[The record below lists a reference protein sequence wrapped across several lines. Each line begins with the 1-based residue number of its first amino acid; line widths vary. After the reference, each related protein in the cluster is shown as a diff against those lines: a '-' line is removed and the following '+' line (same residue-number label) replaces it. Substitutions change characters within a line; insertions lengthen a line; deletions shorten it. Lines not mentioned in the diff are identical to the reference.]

1 MRSILRNE
9 SGNIAILFGL
19 ALVPLIGLAGGAVDF
34 AHRANVRADLQTSS
48 DAAALAVARSL
59 QSSQLLPGDEGW
71 EEAKA
76 NAITIGHAMFNADF
90 TAEGIEGFP
99 EFIIDGTNVRVTA
112 DVSVHTS
119 FLGILGME
127 TLPAGAES
135 EVGVPDPIS
144 VEMVFVLDY
153 SKSMEESDKYVRMS
167 EATRSFIAKVAEE
180 RSQRT
185 KIGIVPFSELVL
197 ADVRGRDV
205 RGTPAADVNQA
216 MTRCLANR
224 DYPYSAS
231 NDTPVAAQ
239 AGSRWPGTDPTEAKC
254 AHYVAGGLEV
264 RDLSDDFAGLSAAIS
279 AMEPVGLTNISLATE
294 MGWHVLSPNQ
304 PYENATTPTKTRP
317 LKRVFVLLTDGEQ
330 TVKAMGPDGDVSIG
344 GADETTLELCRAM
357 AADEVHVFTIAYDLE
372 VESAKTLLANCASA
386 PGNFH
391 EAATGDIAS
400 VFQDIYNQITETV
413 WLSR

>member
-1 MRSILRNE
+1 MRSIFRNE

-71 EEAKA
+71 EEAKEK
-76 NAITIGHAMFNADF
+76 AIALGNSMFDADF
-90 TAEGIEGFP
+90 AVEGIEGRP
-99 EFIIDGTNVRVTA
+99 EFIIDGTNVRVDA
-112 DVSVHTS
+112 SVGVKTS
-119 FLGILGME
+119 FLGIIGIE
-127 TLPAGAES
+127 TLGADAAA
-135 EVGVPDPIS
+135 EVGVPDPMS
-144 VEMVFVLDY
+144 VEMVFVLDF

-167 EATRSFIAKVAEE
+167 DAARGFIDKVGAERGE
-180 RSQRT
+180 RT
-185 KIGIVPFSELVL
+185 KIGIVPFSEFVL

-205 RGTPAADVNQA
+205 RGTPAKDQNAA
-216 MTRCLANR
+216 MRSCVSNR

-231 NDTPVAAQ
+231 NDTPIVGQ
-239 AGSRWPGTDPTEAKC
+239 AGSRWPGVATSESKC
-254 AHYVAGGLEV
+254 ATYAAGGLAV
-264 RDLSDDFAGLSAAIS
+264 RDLSADFAGLSSAIE
-279 AMEPVGLTNISLATE
+279 AMRPVGLTNISLATE

-304 PYENATTPTKTRP
+304 PFENATTPTKKRP

-330 TVKAMGPDGDVSIG
+330 TVKAMGPGGDVSIS

-372 VESAKTLLANCASA
+372 VESAKTLLANCASS

-391 EAATGDIAS
+391 DAATGDIAS
-400 VFQDIYNQITETV
+400 VFQDIYNQITESV

>member
-34 AHRANVRADLQTSS
+34 AHRANVRADLQTSA

-76 NAITIGHAMFNADF
+76 NAITLGNSMFDADF
-90 TAEGIEGFP
+90 SVAGIEGRP
-99 EFIIDGTNVRVTA
+99 EFIIDGTHVRVDA
-112 DVSVHTS
+112 SVGIKTS
-119 FLGILGME
+119 FLGIIGIE
-127 TLPAGAES
+127 TLAADAAA
-135 EVGVPDPIS
+135 EVGIPDPIS

-167 EATRSFIAKVAEE
+167 NAVRGFIDKVGTE
-180 RSQRT
+180 RGART
-185 KIGIVPFSELVL
+185 KVGIVPFSEFVL

-205 RGTPAADVNQA
+205 RGTPTADQNVA
-216 MTRCLANR
+216 MRNCLSNR
-224 DYPYSAS
+224 DYPYSAT
-231 NDTPVAAQ
+231 NGTPLFAQ
-239 AGSRWPGTDPTEAKC
+239 AGSRWPGVATSEAKC
-254 AHYVAGGLEV
+254 ATYAAGGLAI
-264 RDLSDDFAGLSAAIS
+264 RDLSADFAGLSSAIE
-279 AMEPVGLTNISLATE
+279 AMRPVGLTNISLATE

-304 PYENATTPTKTRP
+304 PFENATTPTKARP
-317 LKRVFVLLTDGEQ
+317 IKRVLVMLTDGEQ
-330 TVKAMGPDGDVSIG
+330 TVTAMGPGGDVSIS
-344 GADETTLELCRAM
+344 GADETTLELCRGM
-357 AADEVHVFTIAYDLE
+357 AADDVHVFTIAYDLE
-372 VESAKTLLANCASA
+372 VESAKTLLANCASS

-391 EAATGDIAS
+391 EATTGDINS
-400 VFQDIYNQITETV
+400 VFQDIYDQITESV